1 MPFAMNRNLC
11 CLLFTVAALLL
22 TTGCRDDLD
31 REIDAAIHELN
42 DVIRNEAVYVG
53 RRHSIIRKYQH
64 IADTTRSDRTR
75 AWAYITQAGHYS
87 HFQLDSSAYY
97 CMQALTLAEQLGDKR
112 LINDAKVRT
121 AIVLIGNVEL
131 AEANRVLRSIDTTN
145 SRDVDLTLY
154 YRTRATVFRESKRFS
169 VFPEVERRYNDS
181 LKYYLNAYIARA
193 SGPRITFHKKNF
205 RAELLRLE
213 GRNQEAL
220 EMLEGLMR
228 DDIDSLDIFQKASIT
243 YQVARNYTDMGD
255 TRLGMLWAA
264 RASIYE
270 LSASTRAHM
279 SLYRLAQI
287 LYETGEIRLANAYI
301 KRTLNDL
308 TVSNYRL
315 RIGQYAEALDL
326 ITKSFDQSMHSKLL
340 LTLFTAISLS
350 VLLIIILWQAIHTL
364 RRKREIERLK
374 DSYFEI
380 NRQLTDI
387 NQRLNATNSE
397 LVRTNDQLNDANK
410 IKSEY
415 VSQYMQL
422 CSSYIQRLD
431 TYRMGIIKLL
441 KTENAEQTLITLRS
455 QELIQT
461 EHRNFLRLFD
471 ETFLGLFPD
480 FIEQVRN
487 LLLDPER
494 FMPKRSRQL
503 STELR
508 YLALVRLGVSDSAQ
522 IALFLNSTL
531 STIYTYRA
539 RLRNDRI
546 DKTSD
551 IEEQIRRICLS

>member
-1 MPFAMNRNLC
+1 MPFTMNRSLC
-11 CLLFTVAALLL
+11 CLLLAVAALLL

-75 AWAYITQAGHYS
+75 AWAYITLAGHYS

-97 CMQALTLAEQLGDKR
+97 CMQAQTLAEQLGNKR

-131 AEANRVLRSIDTTN
+131 SEANRVLRSIDTTN
-145 SRDVDLTLY
+145 SRNVDLTLY

-193 SGPRITFHKKNF
+193 NGPRIAFYKKNF

-220 EMLEGLMR
+220 EMLEGLLR

>member
-1 MPFAMNRNLC
+1 MNRNLC

-75 AWAYITQAGHYS
+75 AWAYITLAGHYS

-97 CMQALTLAEQLGDKR
+97 CMQAQTLAEQLGDKR

-131 AEANRVLRSIDTTN
+131 SEANRVLRSIDTTN

>member
-75 AWAYITQAGHYS
+75 AWAYITLAGHYS

-131 AEANRVLRSIDTTN
+131 SEANRVLRSIDTTN
-145 SRDVDLTLY
+145 SRNVDLTLY

>member
-1 MPFAMNRNLC
+1 MNRSLC
-11 CLLFTVAALLL
+11 CLLLAAVVLA
-22 TTGCRDDLD
+22 TGCRDDLD
-31 REIDAAIHELN
+31 RQIDATIRELN
-42 DVIRNEAVYVG
+42 DVIRNEAIYVG

-64 IADTTRSDRTR
+64 IADTTRSARTR
-75 AWAYITQAGHYS
+75 ARAYITLAGHYS

-97 CMQALTLAEQLGDKR
+97 CMQARTLAEQLGDKR

-131 AEANRVLRSIDTTN
+131 AEANRVLRSVDTTD
-145 SRDVDLTLY
+145 SREVDLTLY

-169 VFPEVERRYNDS
+169 VFPEVQRRYDDS
-181 LKYYLNAYIARA
+181 LKYYLNAYINRA
-193 SGPRITFHKKNF
+193 SGPGIAYQKKNF
-205 RAELLRLE
+205 EAELLRLE
-213 GRNQEAL
+213 GRNEEAL
-220 EMLEGLMR
+220 EMLERLMR
-228 DDIDSLDIFQKASIT
+228 DDIDSLDIFQKGSIT

-255 TRLGMLWAA
+255 IRQGMLWSA
-264 RASIYE
+264 RAAIYE

-279 SLYRLAQI
+279 SLYRLAQE
-287 LYETGEIRLANAYI
+287 LYATGDLRLANAYI

-326 ITKSFDQSMHSKLL
+326 ITKSFDKSMRSKLL

-374 DSYFEI
+374 DSYLEI
-380 NRQLTDI
+380 NRRLTDI
-387 NQRLNATNSE
+387 NQRLNATNNA

-431 TYRMGIIKLL
+431 TYRMGIIKQL
-441 KTENAEQTLITLRS
+441 KTETAEQTLIALRS

-487 LLLDPER
+487 LLHDPER

-508 YLALVRLGVSDSAQ
+508 YLALIRLGVSDSAQ
-522 IALFLNSTL
+522 IAMFLNSTL

-539 RLRNDRI
+539 RLRNGRI

>member
-1 MPFAMNRNLC
+1 MNRSLR
-11 CLLFTVAALLL
+11 CLLLAVAALL
-22 TTGCRDDLD
+22 TTGCHDDLD
-31 REIDAAIHELN
+31 REIDAAIREVN

-53 RRHSIIRKYQH
+53 RRHRIIRKYQY

-75 AWAYITQAGHYS
+75 AWAYITLAGHYS

-97 CMQALTLAEQLGDKR
+97 CMQARTLAEQLGDKR

-131 AEANRVLRSIDTTN
+131 AEANRVLRSVDTTI
-145 SRDVDLTLY
+145 SKEVDLTLY

-169 VFPEVERRYNDS
+169 VFPEVQRGYDDS

-193 SGPRITFHKKNF
+193 HGPRIAYQKKNF
-205 RAELLRLE
+205 QAELLRLE

-220 EMLEGLMR
+220 EMLERLMR
-228 DDIDSLDIFQKASIT
+228 DDTDSLDIFQKASIT

-255 TRLGMLWAA
+255 LRLGMLWAA

-374 DSYFEI
+374 DSYLEI

-387 NQRLNATNSE
+387 NQRLNATNNE

-494 FMPKRSRQL
+494 FMPKRSTQL

-551 IEEQIRRICLS
+551 IEEQIRRVCLR

>member
-1 MPFAMNRNLC
+1 
-11 CLLFTVAALLL
+11 
-22 TTGCRDDLD
+22 
-31 REIDAAIHELN
+31 
-42 DVIRNEAVYVG
+42 
-53 RRHSIIRKYQH
+53 
-64 IADTTRSDRTR
+64 
-75 AWAYITQAGHYS
+75 
-87 HFQLDSSAYY
+87 
-97 CMQALTLAEQLGDKR
+97 MQAQTLAEQLGDKR

-131 AEANRVLRSIDTTN
+131 SEANRVLRSIDTTN

>member
-75 AWAYITQAGHYS
+75 AWAYITLAGHYS

-97 CMQALTLAEQLGDKR
+97 CMQAQTLAEQLGDKR

-131 AEANRVLRSIDTTN
+131 SEANRVLRSIDTTN
-145 SRDVDLTLY
+145 SRNVDLTLY

-193 SGPRITFHKKNF
+193 SGPRIAFYKKNF

-220 EMLEGLMR
+220 EMLEGLLH

>member
-1 MPFAMNRNLC
+1 MNRNLC

-75 AWAYITQAGHYS
+75 AWAYITLAGHYS

-97 CMQALTLAEQLGDKR
+97 CMQAQTLAEQLGDKR

-131 AEANRVLRSIDTTN
+131 SEANRVLRSIDTTN

-387 NQRLNATNSE
+387 NQQLNATNNA

>member
-1 MPFAMNRNLC
+1 MNRNLC

-75 AWAYITQAGHYS
+75 AWAYITLAGHYS

-97 CMQALTLAEQLGDKR
+97 CMQAQTLAEQLGDKR

-131 AEANRVLRSIDTTN
+131 SEANRVLRSIDTTN
-145 SRDVDLTLY
+145 SRNVDLTLY